1 MCGYLIHCTATDQS
15 NELEDCPQSIWK
27 WKKTAN
33 GGVLTIRI
41 RQEVSR
47 SVFTI
52 NYLCGYIVKILGQR
66 ND

>member
-1 MCGYLIHCTATDQS
+1 MCGYLIHCIATDQS

-33 GGVLTIRI
+33 GGVLSIKI
-41 RQEVSR
+41 RQEVSH
-47 SVFTI
+47 SVSLKI
-52 NYLCGYIVKILGQR
+52 ICVGIVVKMLGQR